1 MLAGR
6 GGGGGRARGS
16 GAIGVASG
24 WIAVLGKAVLV
35 DVTRESS
42 TTTLYL
48 ELIGGGGR
56 DGLDF
61 FASAVL
67 LEGNNNPD
75 DSSCCTLPTT
85 TSLEGCDD
93 DGAFT
98 SCMTDC
104 NTLWGRG
111 GGVGRGFVD
120 GSICA

>member
-24 WIAVLGKAVLV
+24 RIVELGKAVLV

-42 TTTLYL
+42 TSTLYL

-61 FASAVL
+61 FASTV
-67 LEGNNNPD
+67 LEGYNIPD
-75 DSSCCTLPTT
+75 DSSCCTSLTP

-93 DGAFT
+93 DSAFT